1 MISSMM
7 IHCSSY
13 SYVSN
18 PHPAAIKIFEL
29 VLEFKLEVLTI
40 VVFLAKK
47 EEMSTLQ
54 IPTDENFLH
63 SPFAPNVQTNLTT

>member
-1 MISSMM
+1 MM

-13 SYVSN
+13 SYVSK

-40 VVFLAKK
+40 VVFFTKRRK
-47 EEMSTLQ
+47 
-54 IPTDENFLH
+54 NF
-63 SPFAPNVQTNLTT
+63 